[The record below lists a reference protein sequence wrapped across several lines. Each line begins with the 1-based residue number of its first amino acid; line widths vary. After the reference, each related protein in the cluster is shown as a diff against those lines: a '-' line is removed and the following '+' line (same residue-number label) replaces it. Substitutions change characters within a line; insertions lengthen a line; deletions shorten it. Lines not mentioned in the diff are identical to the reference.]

1 MTGVA
6 AVCEHGAECHTG
18 LEPSMASAP
27 EASRAWLL
35 IEHPGPWPHEA
46 AEAAQP
52 APLAAL
58 VESAEEFGVRV
69 QLIRRPGRRRAGD
82 VRSVFLGWT
91 AGDSPWLRYAEVS
104 ASAPGLTERD
114 LKELADGIV
123 PSFGM
128 GWDEPV
134 FLVCTHG
141 KRSVCCARLGGPL
154 AQALAARQPGQV
166 WETTH
171 VGGHRF
177 AANLVI
183 LPHGLYY
190 GPVGVGLAAAAI
202 DAYQRGAVVV
212 DRYRGRAGQPRADQ
226 EAEYAR
232 LAEAGALPLA
242 SRALSAEREP
252 GAGRG
257 EDGSLG
263 CRRFKGPGRA
273 DLGREGLDELGD
285 GYGRAL
291 VQGLGHDQDGA
302 GGGRD
307 RGPAALPVGPA
318 AGVRLPGPVG
328 EDHLA
333 GRGVLDLAA
342 ERQVVLVAGRVPHLE
357 RPGDLVR
364 VEDGDRDGEGQ

>member
-1 MTGVA
+1 MA
-6 AVCEHGAECHTG
+6 AVCEHGADCHTG

-58 VESAEEFGVRV
+58 VESAEEFGVRM

-91 AGDSPWLRYAEVS
+91 AGDSPWLRCAEVS
-104 ASAPGLTERD
+104 ASAPALTERD

-123 PSFGM
+123 PSFGV

-141 KRSVCCARLGGPL
+141 KRSVCCARLGTPL
-154 AQALAARQPGQV
+154 AQALANRHRGPV

-190 GPVGVGLAAAAI
+190 GPVGVGPAAAAI

-212 DRYRGRAGQPRADQ
+212 DRYRGRAGQARADQ

-232 LAEAGALPLA
+232 LAEAGVLPLPL
-242 SRALSAEREP
+242 SALSAEREP
-252 GAGRG
+252 GARRG
-257 EDGSLG
+257 EDGGLG
-263 CRRFKGPGRA
+263 HGPGRA
-273 DLGREGLDELGD
+273 DLGG
-285 GYGRAL
+285 
-291 VQGLGHDQDGA
+291 
-302 GGGRD
+302 
-307 RGPAALPVGPA
+307 
-318 AGVRLPGPVG
+318 
-328 EDHLA
+328 
-333 GRGVLDLAA
+333 
-342 ERQVVLVAGRVPHLE
+342 
-357 RPGDLVR
+357 
-364 VEDGDRDGEGQ
+364 